1 MKLYPRYLDWMRYVS
16 AFLLF
21 GYGSSKLAHLQFHMN
36 LALAQRP
43 VISLSGYEL
52 TWYYYGYSRV
62 YACIL
67 GVTQVIGATLLLFR
81 KTALLGA
88 ITMLPVIVN
97 ILLIDIFIL
106 PPDYGPTVP
115 ACIIF
120 ISLLMLLWRDLQSLV
135 QATLTTQVPEPAK
148 SRKVHFWIRTVIV
161 TAVLSMTMFGV
172 LTMQR

>member
-1 MKLYPRYLDWMRYVS
+1 MKPYPRYLDWLRYIS

-21 GYGSSKLAHLQFHMN
+21 VYGSSKLAHMQFHMN
-36 LALAQRP
+36 VALAQRP
-43 VISLSGYEL
+43 VISLSGYQL

-67 GVTQVIGATLLLFR
+67 GLTQVLGATLLLFR

-120 ISLLMLLWRDLQSLV
+120 ISLAMLLWRDLQSLV
-135 QATLTTQVPEPAK
+135 QVALTTQVPEPTG
-148 SRKVHFWIRTVIV
+148 SRKAHFWIRTVIV
-161 TAVLSMTMFGV
+161 TVALAMTMFGV
-172 LTMQR
+172 LQMRR